1 MEGQQYIYSKMRSG
15 QTIVWI
21 IGFLFSPIIALLFA
35 LWKRNEYGAKLV
47 IFLFSGLFGYLM
59 NTTDYRM
66 DFYRYLNLL
75 KENT

>member
-35 LWKRNEYGAKLV
+35 ISKVR
-47 IFLFSGLFGYLM
+47 IFY
-59 NTTDYRM
+59 
-66 DFYRYLNLL
+66 
-75 KENT
+75 K